1 MGEAIRTF
9 DWTQTS
15 TWQFRSLA
23 AGLADCGRSDPQ
35 YQIPHVYCLGQELR
49 STIYNDAFEP
59 ILGHKAVCARSFFS
73 RHMAARP
80 GRRSGSI
87 AQKAL
92 IGELTFIENFELE
105 IDRNGGPETAYF
117 TFSYSPIRDS
127 DGDVVGFLDTV
138 VETTPAVQAA
148 NAAKLLNEELG
159 HRLKNTLALV
169 QAMASQTLSQAGD
182 RAAVA
187 TFNKR
192 LAALSRAHDVLT
204 NESWAHARMSVVVE
218 EAVRL
223 HDRDRFDI
231 NGRELMLGPKA
242 ALSLSL
248 LLHELGTNAVKHG
261 ALSAPRGRVSIAW
274 TIEGDELELRWT
286 EAGGV
291 PVAQPAHEG
300 LGSRLIKAGLSGAGG
315 AELDYSPQG
324 FSARFRAPLKHL
336 IRQLGAQNEY
346 IRATKKAGCPRRRG

>member
-9 DWTQTS
+9 DWAQTS
-15 TWQFRSLA
+15 IGSFDRWPLALRTAVGLILNTKFPMCIVWGKSL
-23 AGLADCGRSDPQ
+23 L
-35 YQIPHVYCLGQELR
+35 
-49 STIYNDAFEP
+49 TIYNDAFEP
-59 ILGHKAVCARSFFS
+59 ILGGKTDALGRSFQDIWS
-73 RHMAARP
+73 EAWEAI
-80 GRRSGSI
+80 GSI
-87 AQKAL
+87 AEKAL
-92 IGELTFIENFELE
+92 SGESTFIENFELE
-105 IDRNGGPETAYF
+105 IDRNGAPETAYF
-117 TFSYSPIRDS
+117 TFSYSPIRDT

-138 VETTPAVQAA
+138 VETTPTVQSVKATR
-148 NAAKLLNEELG
+148 LLNEELG

-169 QAMASQTLSQAGD
+169 QAMASQTLSRAED
-182 RAAVA
+182 RAAVE

-204 NESWAHARMSVVVE
+204 KENWAHARMSVVVE

-231 NGRELMLGPKA
+231 GGRELVLGPKA

-261 ALSAPRGRVSIAW
+261 ALSAPQGRVSIAW
-274 TIEGDELELRWT
+274 TIECDELEFRWT
-286 EAGGV
+286 EAGGLPAV
-291 PVAQPAHEG
+291 QPANEG

-315 AELDYSPQG
+315 AELDYASHG

-336 IRQLGAQNEY
+336 TDN
-346 IRATKKAGCPRRRG
+346 

>member
-9 DWTQTS
+9 DWTKTS
-15 TWQFRSLA
+15 LGSFDCWPLA
-23 AGLADCGRSDPQ
+23 LRTAVGLILNTKFPMCIVWGKNL
-35 YQIPHVYCLGQELR
+35 V
-49 STIYNDAFEP
+49 TIYNDAFEP
-59 ILGHKAVCARSFFS
+59 ILGGKADALGRSFQDIW
-73 RHMAARP
+73 HEAWETIGP
-80 GRRSGSI
+80 I
-87 AQKAL
+87 AEKAL
-92 IGELTFIENFELE
+92 AGESTFIENFELE
-105 IDRNGGPETAYF
+105 VERNGAPETAYF
-117 TFSYSPIRDS
+117 TFSYSPIRDTN
-127 DGDVVGFLDTV
+127 GDVVGFLDTV

-148 NAAKLLNEELG
+148 KATKLLNEELG

-169 QAMASQTLSQAGD
+169 QAMASQTLKQAED
-182 RAAVA
+182 RVAVE

-231 NGRELMLGPKA
+231 SGRELMLGPKA

-261 ALSAPRGRVSIAW
+261 ALSAPQGRVTIAW

-286 EAGGV
+286 EAGGLPAV
-291 PVAQPAHEG
+291 QPAHEG

-315 AELDYSPQG
+315 ADLDYAPHG
-324 FSARFRAPLKHL
+324 FNARFRAPLKHL
-336 IRQLGAQNEY
+336 TDN
-346 IRATKKAGCPRRRG
+346 